1 MVSLDKTLK
10 LNGLT
15 SFNTRIN
22 RRRIHSVFHAMLR
35 NIGSFMN
42 PFWCRPERVQDSK
55 QFFPAG
61 SIYSCSLHTAW
72 ENGARAACMV
82 LHA

>member
-1 MVSLDKTLK
+1 
-10 LNGLT
+10 
-15 SFNTRIN
+15 
-22 RRRIHSVFHAMLR
+22 
-35 NIGSFMN
+35 MN

-61 SIYSCSLHTAW
+61 SILFLAHGM